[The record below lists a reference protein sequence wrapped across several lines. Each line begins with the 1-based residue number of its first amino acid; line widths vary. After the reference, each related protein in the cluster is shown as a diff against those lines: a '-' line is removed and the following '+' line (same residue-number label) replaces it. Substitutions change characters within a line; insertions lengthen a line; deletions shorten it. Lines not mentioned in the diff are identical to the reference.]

1 MSWCFSAMSNLKVI
15 VKKRP
20 RSYPMLHQQTLMQ
33 EACAACGIQKGITRA
48 ELVDRMKNC
57 LPEFYRKKK
66 EEAVNQ
72 PPPGNTPTPST
83 G

>member
-1 MSWCFSAMSNLKVI
+1 
-15 VKKRP
+15 
-20 RSYPMLHQQTLMQ
+20 MQ